1 MSHIAVPAP
10 WQYAAGV
17 SEPGAAFR
25 LRGRQ
30 SQIAELG
37 ELLDAVHAGRGG
49 TVLVTGP
56 GGMGKTALLDIAGHM
71 ARDRGIRVFRGA
83 ADAAARAIPFGPL
96 FEALVAG
103 PDAPV
108 DAAVLRDLSQSPDQ
122 RFWLLRELQESLE
135 RAALRAPLLIAVD
148 DVQWADEATFIA
160 LGTLTR
166 QLATHRIL
174 WLLAARAGELS
185 PAARA
190 AMTRLEAADAVTIT
204 VNPLDEAAVAD
215 VVADL
220 LDGV

>member
-96 FEALVAG
+96 FEALVSV

-122 RFWLLRELQESLE
+122 RFWLLRELQEALE
-135 RAALRAPLLIAVD
+135 RAALRSPVLISLD
-148 DVQWADEATFIA
+148 DVQWADPATLAA
-160 LGTLTR
+160 LGSLTR
-166 QLATHRIL
+166 QLAGHRIL
-174 WLLAARAGELS
+174 WLLAVRSGELG
-185 PAARA
+185 ATERA
-190 AMTRLEAADAVTIT
+190 ALSRLGAGGPVAVLRR
-204 VNPLDEAAVAD
+204 P
-215 VVADL
+215 
-220 LDGV
+220 